1 VVLGVAAILKKA
13 SANKA
18 GNTLIT
24 VIMVSALLY
33 KAGRKIRALL
43 YSSPELAI
51 MALINFYLLRSVVHD
66 LLLGHAHI
74 VYLDIIQRSDECT
87 SVE

>member
-1 VVLGVAAILKKA
+1 VVLKVAAILKKA

-33 KAGRKIRALL
+33 KAGRKIQGAFVFF
-43 YSSPELAI
+43 A
-51 MALINFYLLRSVVHD
+51 
-66 LLLGHAHI
+66 
-74 VYLDIIQRSDECT
+74 
-87 SVE
+87 